1 LSKQLKKSLYEET
14 APKCD
19 VFLVFFIWGGSIN
32 LKFVFSVS
40 SLVYLEK
47 YGLKKYEGQKKHS
60 CTALH
65 SMFYNMP
72 EYEGVF
78 IGYL

>member
-1 LSKQLKKSLYEET
+1 MWFIFSLLY
-14 APKCD
+14 
-19 VFLVFFIWGGSIN
+19 LGGGGGGGGGAIN

-60 CTALH
+60 CFNH
-65 SMFYNMP
+65 WRDD
-72 EYEGVF
+72 
-78 IGYL
+78 

>member
-1 LSKQLKKSLYEET
+1 MKKLHQNVIY
-14 APKCD
+14 
-19 VFLVFFIWGGSIN
+19 LLLGGGGSIN